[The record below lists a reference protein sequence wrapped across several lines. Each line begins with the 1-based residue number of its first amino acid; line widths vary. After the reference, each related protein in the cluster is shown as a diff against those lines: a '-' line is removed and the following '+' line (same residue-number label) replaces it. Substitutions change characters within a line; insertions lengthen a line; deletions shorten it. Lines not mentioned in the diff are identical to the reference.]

1 MADASPSRQA
11 DYRVMLTTPDGQDIG
26 LLDGVESGSVTLSA
40 TSRLRASGQLSLT
53 ETSQRIDWFNMH
65 ARVDYVPVGM
75 EGWPVAT
82 FVMSSPT
89 RSVNDHRVTREVE
102 LLSTLAY
109 LDRMSTDRIE
119 QVENAH
125 LTDSDRAGLIGRY
138 AARARNLRM
147 GFRKFGDFGGV
158 GQPSLI
164 NETIAYDVG
173 TNVLTM
179 LNDCARLVG
188 WGALTPDPYGVITG
202 GTYIRPS
209 RRPVSY
215 VFREGDAAI
224 HSADWT
230 IDRDIFSVPNVVV
243 CVGTPGSDD
252 TQRGD
257 SKFYAGPS
265 PAVVGVARNDNP
277 RDPLSTVSRGEIVHV
292 ETGVKAT
299 SQAAI
304 NQVAQRILTEKA
316 MPAAS
321 LVIEHLPI
329 NIRPGEVVEFISQGQ
344 RLRGTVQEMKI
355 PLSPTALVTTTIKE
369 IQGE

>member
-1 MADASPSRQA
+1 MADSSPVRQA
-11 DYRVMLTTPDGQDIG
+11 DYQVMLTTPDGQDIG

-53 ETSQRIDWFNMH
+53 ETAQEIDWFNMH
-65 ARVDYVPVGM
+65 ARIDYVPVGM

-89 RSVNDHRVTREVE
+89 RSVNDHRVTRDVE

-109 LDRMSTDRIE
+109 LDRMATDRIE

-125 LTDSDRAGLIGRY
+125 LSDEDKHSLIGRY
-138 AARARNLRM
+138 AAKARNLRL
-147 GFRKFGDFGGV
+147 GFTKFREFLG
-158 GQPSLI
+158 PATI
-164 NETIAYDVG
+164 NEAIAYDVG

-179 LNDCARLVG
+179 LNDCARVVG

-202 GTYIRPS
+202 GPYVRPS
-209 RRPVSY
+209 RRPVSFT
-215 VFREGDAAI
+215 FREGDAAI

-257 SKFYAGPS
+257 DKYGAGPT
-265 PAVVGVARNDNP
+265 PAVVGIARNDNP
-277 RDPLSTVSRGEIVHV
+277 RDPLSTANRGEIVHV

-304 NQVAQRILTEKA
+304 DQIAQRILAEKA

-329 NIRPGEVVEFISQGQ
+329 NIRPGDVVEFISQGQ

-369 IQGE
+369 IPSE

>member
-1 MADASPSRQA
+1 MADASPVRQA

-53 ETSQRIDWFNMH
+53 ETSQEIDWFNTH

-75 EGWPVAT
+75 DGWPVAT

-109 LDRMSTDRIE
+109 LDRMATDRIE
-119 QVENAH
+119 HVENAH
-125 LTDSDRAGLIGRY
+125 LTDDSRWGLVGRY
-138 AARARNLRM
+138 AAKARNLRM
-147 GFRKFGDFGGV
+147 GFTKFGDYGRVGG
-158 GQPSLI
+158 PSLI
-164 NETIAYDVG
+164 NEAVAYDVG

-179 LNDCARLVG
+179 LNDCARIVG

-202 GTYIRPS
+202 GPYVRPS

-215 VFREGDAAI
+215 VFREGDSAI

-257 SKFYAGPS
+257 DKFNAGPS
-265 PAVVGVARNDNP
+265 PAVVGVARNDNT
-277 RDPLSTVSRGEIVHV
+277 RDPLSTVNRGEIVHV

-316 MPAAS
+316 LPAAS

-329 NIRPGEVVEFISQGQ
+329 NIRPGDVVEFISQGQ
-344 RLRGTVQEMKI
+344 RLRGAVQEMKI

-369 IQGE
+369 IPGE

>member
-1 MADASPSRQA
+1 MDDASPVRQA
-11 DYRVMLTTPDGQDIG
+11 DYRVMLTTPGGQDIG

-53 ETSQRIDWFNMH
+53 ETSQELDWFNMH

-119 QVENAH
+119 RVENDH
-125 LTDSDRAGLIGRY
+125 LTTGKWGLIKRY
-138 AARARNLRM
+138 AAKAKNLRM
-147 GFRKFGDFGGV
+147 GFTQFGNWAFGED
-158 GQPSLI
+158 PKII
-164 NETIAYDVG
+164 NEAITYDVG

-179 LNDCARLVG
+179 LNDCARIVG

-202 GTYIRPS
+202 GPYIRPS

-257 SKFYAGPS
+257 DKYGAGPS

-277 RDPLSTVSRGEIVHV
+277 RDLLSTVNRGEIVHV

-304 NQVAQRILTEKA
+304 NQVAQRILAEKA

-329 NIRPGEVVEFISQGQ
+329 NIRPGDVVEFISQGQ
-344 RLRGTVQEMKI
+344 RLRGAVQEMKI

-369 IQGE
+369 IPG

>member
-1 MADASPSRQA
+1 MGDAAPVRQA

-53 ETSQRIDWFNMH
+53 ETSQEIDWFNMH

-75 EGWPVAT
+75 PGWPVAT

-89 RSVNDHRVTREVE
+89 RSVNEHRVTRDVE

-109 LDRMSTDRIE
+109 LDRMSTTRIE
-119 QVENAH
+119 QVADAH
-125 LTDSDRAGLIGRY
+125 LTDEGKHSLVGRY
-138 AARARNLRM
+138 AAKARNLRM
-147 GFRKFGDFGGV
+147 GFTKFMDWLG
-158 GQPSLI
+158 PANIRES
-164 NETIAYDVG
+164 IAYDIG

-179 LNDCARLVG
+179 LNDCARVVG

-202 GTYIRPS
+202 GPYIRPS
-209 RRPVSY
+209 LRPVSY

-252 TQRGD
+252 TQRGED
-257 SKFYAGPS
+257 KYGAGPTQ
-265 PAVVGVARNDNP
+265 AVVGVARNDNP
-277 RDPLSTVSRGEIVHV
+277 RDPLSTVNRGEIVHV

-304 NQVAQRILTEKA
+304 NQIAQRILTEKA

-321 LVIEHLPI
+321 LVIEHLPV
-329 NIRPGEVVEFISQGQ
+329 NIRPGDVVEFISQGQ
-344 RLRGTVQEMKI
+344 RLRGAVQEMKI

-369 IQGE
+369 IPGE

>member
-1 MADASPSRQA
+1 MADTAPVRQA
-11 DYRVMLTTPDGQDIG
+11 DYQVMLTTPAGQDIG

-53 ETSQRIDWFNMH
+53 ETAQEIDWFNVH

-89 RSVNDHRVTREVE
+89 RSVNDHRVTRDVE

-119 QVENAH
+119 QVEDDH
-125 LTDSDRAGLIGRY
+125 LSDGKWSLIKRY
-138 AARARNLRM
+138 AAKAKNLRM
-147 GFRKFGDFGGV
+147 GFTKFGDYGFVGG
-158 GQPSLI
+158 PSLI
-164 NETIAYDVG
+164 NEAITYDVG

-179 LNDCARLVG
+179 LNDCARIVG

-202 GTYIRPS
+202 GPYIRPS

-215 VFREGDAAI
+215 VFREGDTAI

-230 IDRDIFSVPNVVV
+230 IDRDLFAVPNVVV

-252 TQRGD
+252 TQRGAD
-257 SKFYAGPS
+257 KYYAGPS
-265 PAVVGVARNDNP
+265 PAVVGVARND
-277 RDPLSTVSRGEIVHV
+277 RKADPLSTVNRGEVVHV
-292 ETGVKAT
+292 ETGVKVT
-299 SQAAI
+299 SQSAIDQWAAR
-304 NQVAQRILTEKA
+304 VLAEKS
-316 MPAAS
+316 MPAAT
-321 LVIEHLPI
+321 LVIEHLPV
-329 NIRPGEVVEFISQGQ
+329 NIRPGDVVEFVSQGQ
-344 RLRGTVQEMKI
+344 RLRGTVQKMEV
-355 PLSPTALVTTTIKE
+355 PLSPTALVKTEIKE
-369 IQGE
+369 IRGE

>member
-1 MADASPSRQA
+1 MADTAPARQA
-11 DYRVMLTTPDGQDIG
+11 DYRVMLTTPAGQDIG

-53 ETSQRIDWFNMH
+53 ETAQEIDWFNMH

-89 RSVNDHRVTREVE
+89 RSVNDHRVTRDVE

-119 QVENAH
+119 QVENDH
-125 LTDSDRAGLIGRY
+125 LTDGKWSLIKRY
-138 AARARNLRM
+138 AAKAKNLRI
-147 GFRKFGDFGGV
+147 GFTKFGDYGFVGG
-158 GQPSLI
+158 PSLI
-164 NETIAYDVG
+164 NEAIAYDVG
-173 TNVLTM
+173 TNILTM

-202 GTYIRPS
+202 GPYIRPS

-215 VFREGDAAI
+215 VFREGDTAI
-224 HSADWT
+224 HSAEWT
-230 IDRDIFSVPNVVV
+230 IDRDLFAVPNVVV

-252 TQRGD
+252 TQRGAD
-257 SKFYAGPS
+257 KYYAGPS
-265 PAVVGVARNDNP
+265 PAVVGVARND
-277 RDPLSTVSRGEIVHV
+277 RKADPLSTVNRGEVVHV
-292 ETGVKAT
+292 ETGVKVT

-304 NQVAQRILTEKA
+304 DQWAARVLAEKST
-316 MPAAS
+316 PAAT
-321 LVIEHLPI
+321 LVIEHLPV
-329 NIRPGEVVEFISQGQ
+329 NIRPGDVIEFVSQGQ
-344 RLRGTVQEMKI
+344 RLRGTVQKMEI
-355 PLSPTALVTTTIKE
+355 PLSPTALVKTEIKE
-369 IQGE
+369 IRNE

>member
-1 MADASPSRQA
+1 
-11 DYRVMLTTPDGQDIG
+11 MLTTPAGQDIG

-53 ETSQRIDWFNMH
+53 ETAQEIDWFNMH

-89 RSVNDHRVTREVE
+89 RSVNDHRVTRDVE

-119 QVENAH
+119 QVENDH
-125 LTDSDRAGLIGRY
+125 LTDGKWSLIKRY
-138 AARARNLRM
+138 AAKAKNLRI
-147 GFRKFGDFGGV
+147 GFTKFGDYGFVGG
-158 GQPSLI
+158 PSLI
-164 NETIAYDVG
+164 NESITYDVG
-173 TNVLTM
+173 TNILTM

-202 GTYIRPS
+202 GPYIRPS

-215 VFREGDAAI
+215 VFREGDTAI

-230 IDRDIFSVPNVVV
+230 IDRDLFAVPNVVV

-252 TQRGD
+252 TKRGED
-257 SKFYAGPS
+257 RYYAGPS
-265 PAVVGVARNDNP
+265 PAVVGVARND
-277 RDPLSTVSRGEIVHV
+277 RKDDPLSTVNRGEVVHV
-292 ETGVKAT
+292 ETGVKVT
-299 SQAAI
+299 SQSAIDQWAAR
-304 NQVAQRILTEKA
+304 VLAEKS
-316 MPAAS
+316 MPAAT
-321 LVIEHLPI
+321 LVIEHLPV
-329 NIRPGEVVEFISQGQ
+329 NIRPGDVIEFVSQGQ
-344 RLRGTVQEMKI
+344 RLRGTVQKMEI
-355 PLSPTALVTTTIKE
+355 PLSPTALVKTEIKE
-369 IQGE
+369 IRGE

>member
-1 MADASPSRQA
+1 MADSSPVRQA

-53 ETSQRIDWFNMH
+53 ETAQQIDWFNMH

-89 RSVNDHRVTREVE
+89 RSVNDHRVTREIE

-109 LDRMSTDRIE
+109 LDRMVTDRIE
-119 QVENAH
+119 RVEDAY
-125 LTDSDRAGLIGRY
+125 LTDHERHGLIGKY

-147 GFRKFGDFGGV
+147 GFTRFLAWEEHGEFGDI
-158 GQPSLI
+158 LEAI
-164 NETIAYDVG
+164 TYDVG

-179 LNDCARLVG
+179 FNDCARIVG

-202 GTYIRPS
+202 GPYVRPS

-215 VFREGDAAI
+215 VFREGDEAI

-257 SKFYAGPS
+257 DKYSAGPTL
-265 PAVVGVARNDNP
+265 AVVGVARNDNP
-277 RDPLSTVSRGEIVHV
+277 RDPLSTVNRGEIMHV

-304 NQVAQRILTEKA
+304 TQFAQRILAEKA

-321 LVIEHLPI
+321 LVIEHMPL
-329 NIRPGEVVEFISQGQ
+329 NIRPGDVVEFISQGQ

-369 IQGE
+369 IPGE

>member
-1 MADASPSRQA
+1 MADASPVRQA
-11 DYRVMLTTPDGQDIG
+11 DYQVMLTTPDGQDIG

-53 ETSQRIDWFNMH
+53 ETNQEIDWFNMH

-89 RSVNDHRVTREVE
+89 RSVNDHRVTRDVE

-109 LDRMSTDRIE
+109 LDRMSTERIE
-119 QVENAH
+119 QVEDAH
-125 LTDSDRAGLIGRY
+125 LSDEGKHSLIGRY
-138 AARARNLRM
+138 AAKAKNLRM
-147 GFRKFGDFGGV
+147 GFTKFREFRG
-158 GQPSLI
+158 PALI
-164 NETIAYDVG
+164 NESIAYDVG

-179 LNDCARLVG
+179 LNDCARVVG

-202 GTYIRPS
+202 GPYVRPS
-209 RRPVSY
+209 RRPISF

-243 CVGTPGSDD
+243 CVGAPGSDE
-252 TQRGD
+252 TQRGED
-257 SKFYAGPS
+257 KYYAGPS
-265 PAVVGVARNDNP
+265 PAAVGVARNDNP
-277 RDPLSTVSRGEIVHV
+277 RDPLSTVNRGEVVHV

-304 NQVAQRILTEKA
+304 DQVAQRILTEKA

-321 LVIEHLPI
+321 LVIEHLPV
-329 NIRPGEVVEFISQGQ
+329 NIRPGDVVEFISQGQ
-344 RLRGTVQEMKI
+344 RLRGAVQEMKI

-369 IQGE
+369 IPSE

>member
-1 MADASPSRQA
+1 MGEASPVRQA
-11 DYRVMLTTPDGQDIG
+11 DYRVMLTTPSGQDIG

-53 ETSQRIDWFNMH
+53 ETSQEIDWFNMH

-89 RSVNDHRVTREVE
+89 RSVSEHRVTRDVE

-119 QVENAH
+119 QVEDAH
-125 LTDSDRAGLIGRY
+125 LSGKGKYSLIGRY
-138 AARARNLRM
+138 AAKARNLRL
-147 GFRKFGDFGGV
+147 GFTGFGEYSLAGG
-158 GQPSLI
+158 PSLI
-164 NETIAYDVG
+164 NESIAYDVG

-188 WGALTPDPYGVITG
+188 WGALTPDPYGVVTG
-202 GTYIRPS
+202 APYIRPS
-209 RRPVSY
+209 RRPVSF

-224 HSADWT
+224 HSAAWT

-243 CVGTPGSDD
+243 CIGTPGSDD
-252 TQRGD
+252 TQRGAD
-257 SKFYAGPS
+257 KYYAGPS

-277 RDPLSTVSRGEIVHV
+277 RDPLSTVNRGEIVHV

-304 NQVAQRILTEKA
+304 DQVAQRILTEKA

-321 LVIEHLPI
+321 LVIEHLPL

-344 RLRGTVQEMKI
+344 RLRGTVQDMKI

-369 IQGE
+369 IPGE

>member
-1 MADASPSRQA
+1 
-11 DYRVMLTTPDGQDIG
+11 MLTTPAGQDIG

-53 ETSQRIDWFNMH
+53 ETAQEIDWFNMH

-89 RSVNDHRVTREVE
+89 RSVNDHRVTRDVE

-119 QVENAH
+119 QVENDH
-125 LTDSDRAGLIGRY
+125 LTDGKWSLIKRY
-138 AARARNLRM
+138 AAKAKNLRI
-147 GFRKFGDFGGV
+147 GFTKFGDYGFVGG
-158 GQPSLI
+158 PSLI
-164 NETIAYDVG
+164 NEAIAYDVG
-173 TNVLTM
+173 TNILTM

-202 GTYIRPS
+202 GPYIRPS

-215 VFREGDAAI
+215 VFREGDTAI

-230 IDRDIFSVPNVVV
+230 IDRDLFAVPNVVV

-252 TQRGD
+252 TKRGED
-257 SKFYAGPS
+257 RYYAGPS
-265 PAVVGVARNDNP
+265 PAVVGVARND
-277 RDPLSTVSRGEIVHV
+277 RKDDPLSTVNRGEVVHV
-292 ETGVKAT
+292 ETGVKVT
-299 SQAAI
+299 SQSAIDQWAAR
-304 NQVAQRILTEKA
+304 VLAEKL
-316 MPAAS
+316 MPAAT
-321 LVIEHLPI
+321 LVIEHLPV
-329 NIRPGEVVEFISQGQ
+329 NIRPGDVVEFVSQGQ
-344 RLRGTVQEMKI
+344 RLRGTVQKMEI
-355 PLSPTALVTTTIKE
+355 PLSPTALVKTEIKE
-369 IQGE
+369 IRGE

>member
-1 MADASPSRQA
+1 MGEASPARQA

-53 ETSQRIDWFNMH
+53 ETSQNVDWFNVH

-75 EGWPVAT
+75 PGWPVAT

-89 RSVNDHRVTREVE
+89 RSVSEHRVTRDVE

-125 LTDSDRAGLIGRY
+125 LTTGKWSLIKRY
-138 AARARNLRM
+138 AAKAKNLRM
-147 GFRKFGDFGGV
+147 GFTQFGNWALTED
-158 GQPSLI
+158 PKII
-164 NETIAYDVG
+164 NEFIAYDVG

-179 LNDCARLVG
+179 LNDCARVVG

-202 GTYIRPS
+202 GPYIRPS
-209 RRPVSY
+209 RRPVSF

-224 HSADWT
+224 HSAEWT
-230 IDRDIFSVPNVVV
+230 IDRDVFSVPNVIV

-252 TQRGD
+252 TQRGQD
-257 SKFYAGPS
+257 VYDAGPT
-265 PAVVGVARNDNP
+265 PAVVGVARNANP
-277 RDPLSTVSRGEIVHV
+277 SDPLSTVNRGEITHV

-299 SQAAI
+299 SQDAI
-304 NQVAQRILTEKA
+304 DKIAQRLLEEKS

-321 LVIEHLPI
+321 LVIDHLPI
-329 NIRPGEVVEFISQGQ
+329 NIRPGDVVEFVSQGL
-344 RLRGTVQEMKI
+344 RMRGTVQEMKI

-369 IQGE
+369 VQGV

>member
-1 MADASPSRQA
+1 
-11 DYRVMLTTPDGQDIG
+11 MLTTPAGQDIG

-53 ETSQRIDWFNMH
+53 ETAQEIDWFNMH

-89 RSVNDHRVTREVE
+89 RSVNDHRVTRDVE

-119 QVENAH
+119 QVENDH
-125 LTDSDRAGLIGRY
+125 LTDGKWSLIKRY
-138 AARARNLRM
+138 AAKAKNLRI
-147 GFRKFGDFGGV
+147 GFTKFGDYGFVGG
-158 GQPSLI
+158 PSLI
-164 NETIAYDVG
+164 NEAITYDVG
-173 TNVLTM
+173 TNILTM

-202 GTYIRPS
+202 GPYIRPS

-215 VFREGDAAI
+215 VFREGDTAI

-230 IDRDIFSVPNVVV
+230 IDRDLFAVPNVVV

-252 TQRGD
+252 TKRGED
-257 SKFYAGPS
+257 RYYAGPS
-265 PAVVGVARNDNP
+265 PAVVGVARND
-277 RDPLSTVSRGEIVHV
+277 RKDDPLSTVNRGEVVHV
-292 ETGVKAT
+292 ETGVKVT
-299 SQAAI
+299 SQSAIDQWAAR
-304 NQVAQRILTEKA
+304 VLAEKS
-316 MPAAS
+316 MPAAT
-321 LVIEHLPI
+321 LVIEHLPV
-329 NIRPGEVVEFISQGQ
+329 NIRPGDVIEFVSQGQ
-344 RLRGTVQEMKI
+344 RLRGTVQKMEI
-355 PLSPTALVTTTIKE
+355 PLSPTALVKTEIKE
-369 IQGE
+369 IRNE

>member
-1 MADASPSRQA
+1 
-11 DYRVMLTTPDGQDIG
+11 MLTTPAGQDIG

-53 ETSQRIDWFNMH
+53 ETAQEIDWFNMH

-89 RSVNDHRVTREVE
+89 RSVNDHRVTRDVE

-119 QVENAH
+119 QVENDH
-125 LTDSDRAGLIGRY
+125 LTDGKWSLIKRY
-138 AARARNLRM
+138 AAKAKNLRI
-147 GFRKFGDFGGV
+147 GFTKFGDYGFVGG
-158 GQPSLI
+158 PSLI
-164 NETIAYDVG
+164 NEAITYDVG
-173 TNVLTM
+173 TNILTM

-202 GTYIRPS
+202 GPYIRPS

-215 VFREGDAAI
+215 VFREGDTAI

-230 IDRDIFSVPNVVV
+230 IDRDLFAVPNVVV

-252 TQRGD
+252 TQRGAD
-257 SKFYAGPS
+257 KYYAGPS
-265 PAVVGVARNDNP
+265 PAVVGVARND
-277 RDPLSTVSRGEIVHV
+277 RKDDPLSTVNRGEVVHV
-292 ETGVKAT
+292 ETGVKVT

-304 NQVAQRILTEKA
+304 DQWAARVLAEKS
-316 MPAAS
+316 MPAAT
-321 LVIEHLPI
+321 LVIEHLPV
-329 NIRPGEVVEFISQGQ
+329 NIRPGDVVEFVSQGQ
-344 RLRGTVQEMKI
+344 RLRGTVQKMEI
-355 PLSPTALVTTTIKE
+355 PLSPTALVKTEIKE
-369 IQGE
+369 IRGE

>member
-1 MADASPSRQA
+1 MADASPVRQA

-53 ETSQRIDWFNMH
+53 ETAQEIDWFNMH

-89 RSVNDHRVTREVE
+89 RSVNDHRVTRDVE

-119 QVENAH
+119 QVADAH
-125 LTDSDRAGLIGRY
+125 LSDVTRWSLITRY

-147 GFRKFGDFGGV
+147 GFTKFREFLS
-158 GQPSLI
+158 PEII
-164 NETIAYDVG
+164 NESIAYDVG

-179 LNDCARLVG
+179 LNDCARIVG

-202 GTYIRPS
+202 GPYVRPS
-209 RRPVSY
+209 RRPISF
-215 VFREGDAAI
+215 VFREGDSAI

-243 CVGTPGSDD
+243 CVGAPGSDE
-252 TQRGD
+252 TQRGED
-257 SKFYAGPS
+257 KYYAGPS
-265 PAVVGVARNDNP
+265 PAAVGIARNDNP
-277 RDPLSTVSRGEIVHV
+277 RDPLSTVNRGEVMHV

-304 NQVAQRILTEKA
+304 NQIAQRILTEKA

-329 NIRPGEVVEFISQGQ
+329 NIRPGEVVEFVSQGQ

-369 IQGE
+369 IPGE

>member
-1 MADASPSRQA
+1 MADTAPARQA
-11 DYRVMLTTPDGQDIG
+11 DYQVMLTTPDGQDIG

-53 ETSQRIDWFNMH
+53 ETAQKIDWFDMH

-75 EGWPVAT
+75 PGWPVAT

-89 RSVNDHRVTREVE
+89 RSVSEHRVTRDVE

-119 QVENAH
+119 QVENDH
-125 LTDSDRAGLIGRY
+125 LTTGKWGLVKRY
-138 AARARNLRM
+138 AAKAKNLRM
-147 GFRKFGDFGGV
+147 GFTQFGNWTV
-158 GQPSLI
+158 GEYPKII
-164 NETIAYDVG
+164 NEAITYDVG

-179 LNDCARLVG
+179 LNDCARIVG
-188 WGALTPDPYGVITG
+188 WGALTPDPYGVVTG
-202 GTYIRPS
+202 APYIRPS
-209 RRPVSY
+209 RRPVSRI
-215 VFREGDAAI
+215 FREGESAI
-224 HSADWT
+224 HSAEWT

-243 CVGTPGSDD
+243 CVGTPGSDE
-252 TQRGD
+252 TARGSD
-257 SKFYAGPS
+257 KYGAGPT

-277 RDPLSTVSRGEIVHV
+277 GDPLSTVSRGEIVHV

-304 NQVAQRILTEKA
+304 DQVAQRILTEKS

-321 LVIEHLPI
+321 LVIEHLPV
-329 NIRPGEVVEFISQGQ
+329 NIQPGEVVEFISQGQ

-369 IQGE
+369 IPGE

>member
-1 MADASPSRQA
+1 MADSSPVRQA

-53 ETSQRIDWFNMH
+53 ETEQEIDWFNMH

-75 EGWPVAT
+75 PGWPVAT

-109 LDRMSTDRIE
+109 LDRMATDRIE
-119 QVENAH
+119 QVSHAH
-125 LTDSDRAGLIGRY
+125 LTDVTQWSLTARY

-147 GFRKFGDFGGV
+147 GFTRFLEWGKDGQYGDI
-158 GQPSLI
+158 LEAI
-164 NETIAYDVG
+164 TYDVG

-179 LNDCARLVG
+179 FNDCARVVG

-202 GTYIRPS
+202 GPYIRPS

-230 IDRDIFSVPNVVV
+230 IDRDVFSVPNVVI

-252 TQRGD
+252 TQRGE
-257 SKFYAGPS
+257 SKYSAGPT
-265 PAVVGVARNDNP
+265 PAVVGVARNDNT
-277 RDPLSTVSRGEIVHV
+277 RDPLSTVNRGEIMHV

-304 NQVAQRILTEKA
+304 NQIAQRILTEKA

-369 IQGE
+369 IPGE

>member
-1 MADASPSRQA
+1 MADTAPARQA
-11 DYRVMLTTPDGQDIG
+11 DYQVMLTTPDGQDIG

-53 ETSQRIDWFNMH
+53 ETAQQIDWFNMH

-75 EGWPVAT
+75 PGWPVAT

-119 QVENAH
+119 QVENDH
-125 LTDSDRAGLIGRY
+125 LTDGKWSLIKRY
-138 AARARNLRM
+138 AAKAKNLRI
-147 GFRKFGDFGGV
+147 GFTKFGDYGFVGG
-158 GQPSLI
+158 PSLI
-164 NETIAYDVG
+164 NEAIAYDVG
-173 TNVLTM
+173 TNILTM

-202 GTYIRPS
+202 GPYIRPS

-215 VFREGDAAI
+215 VFREGDTAI

-230 IDRDIFSVPNVVV
+230 IDRDLFAVPNVVV

-252 TQRGD
+252 TKRGED
-257 SKFYAGPS
+257 RYYAGPS
-265 PAVVGVARNDNP
+265 PAVVGVARND
-277 RDPLSTVSRGEIVHV
+277 RKDDPLSTVNRGEVVHV
-292 ETGVKAT
+292 ETGVKVT
-299 SQAAI
+299 SQSAIDQWAA
-304 NQVAQRILTEKA
+304 RILAEKS
-316 MPAAS
+316 MPAAT
-321 LVIEHLPI
+321 LVIEHLPV
-329 NIRPGEVVEFISQGQ
+329 NIRPGDVVEFVSQGQ
-344 RLRGTVQEMKI
+344 RLRGTVQKMEI
-355 PLSPTALVTTTIKE
+355 PLSPTALVKTEIKE
-369 IQGE
+369 IRNE

>member
-1 MADASPSRQA
+1 MADASPVRQA
-11 DYRVMLTTPDGQDIG
+11 DYRVMLTTPAGQDIG

-53 ETSQRIDWFNMH
+53 ETAQEIDWFNMH

-89 RSVNDHRVTREVE
+89 RSVNDHRVTRDVE

-119 QVENAH
+119 QVENDH
-125 LTDSDRAGLIGRY
+125 LSDGKWSLIKRY
-138 AARARNLRM
+138 AAKAKNLRM
-147 GFRKFGDFGGV
+147 GFTKFGDYGFVGG
-158 GQPSLI
+158 PSLI
-164 NETIAYDVG
+164 NEAITYDVG
-173 TNVLTM
+173 TNILTM

-202 GTYIRPS
+202 GPYIRPS

-215 VFREGDAAI
+215 VFREGDTAI

-230 IDRDIFSVPNVVV
+230 IDRDLFAVPNVVV

-252 TQRGD
+252 TKRGED
-257 SKFYAGPS
+257 RYYAGPS
-265 PAVVGVARNDNP
+265 PAVVGVARND
-277 RDPLSTVSRGEIVHV
+277 RKDDPLSTVNRGEVVHV
-292 ETGVKAT
+292 ETGVKVT
-299 SQAAI
+299 SQSAIDQWAAR
-304 NQVAQRILTEKA
+304 VLAEKS
-316 MPAAS
+316 MPAAT
-321 LVIEHLPI
+321 LVIEHLPV
-329 NIRPGEVVEFISQGQ
+329 NIRPGDVIEFVSQGQ
-344 RLRGTVQEMKI
+344 RLRGTVQKMEI
-355 PLSPTALVTTTIKE
+355 PLSPTALVKTEIKE
-369 IQGE
+369 IRGE

>member
-1 MADASPSRQA
+1 
-11 DYRVMLTTPDGQDIG
+11 MLTTPAGQDIG

-53 ETSQRIDWFNMH
+53 ETAQEIDWFNMH

-89 RSVNDHRVTREVE
+89 RSVNDHRVTRDVE

-119 QVENAH
+119 QVENDH
-125 LTDSDRAGLIGRY
+125 LTDGRWSLIKRY
-138 AARARNLRM
+138 AAKAKNLRI
-147 GFRKFGDFGGV
+147 GFTKFGDYGFVGG
-158 GQPSLI
+158 PSLI
-164 NETIAYDVG
+164 NEAIAYDVG
-173 TNVLTM
+173 TNILTM

-202 GTYIRPS
+202 GPYIRPS

-215 VFREGDAAI
+215 VFREGDTAI

-230 IDRDIFSVPNVVV
+230 IDRDLFAVPNVVV

-252 TQRGD
+252 TKRGED
-257 SKFYAGPS
+257 RYYAGPS
-265 PAVVGVARNDNP
+265 PAVVGVARND
-277 RDPLSTVSRGEIVHV
+277 RKDDPLSTVNRGEVVHV
-292 ETGVKAT
+292 ETGVKVT
-299 SQAAI
+299 SQSAIDQWAAR
-304 NQVAQRILTEKA
+304 VLAEKS
-316 MPAAS
+316 MPAAT
-321 LVIEHLPI
+321 LVIEHLPV
-329 NIRPGEVVEFISQGQ
+329 NIRPGDVVEFVSQGQ
-344 RLRGTVQEMKI
+344 RLRGTVQKMEI
-355 PLSPTALVTTTIKE
+355 PLSPTALVKTEIKE
-369 IQGE
+369 IRNE

>member
-1 MADASPSRQA
+1 
-11 DYRVMLTTPDGQDIG
+11 MLTTPDGQDIG

-53 ETSQRIDWFNMH
+53 ETSQEIDWFNMH

-89 RSVNDHRVTREVE
+89 RSVNDHRVTRDIE

-119 QVENAH
+119 RVLDAH
-125 LTDSDRAGLIGRY
+125 LSDEDRHSLVSRY
-138 AARARNLRM
+138 AAKARNLRL
-147 GFRKFGDFGGV
+147 GFTKFREFLG
-158 GQPSLI
+158 PATI
-164 NETIAYDVG
+164 TEAIAYDAG

-179 LNDCARLVG
+179 LNDCARVVG

-202 GTYIRPS
+202 GPYVRPS
-209 RRPVSY
+209 RRPVSFT
-215 VFREGDAAI
+215 FREGDAAI

-257 SKFYAGPS
+257 DKYGAGPT
-265 PAVVGVARNDNP
+265 PAVVGIARNDNP
-277 RDPLSTVSRGEIVHV
+277 RDPLSTVNRGEIVHV

-304 NQVAQRILTEKA
+304 DQIAQRILAEKA

-329 NIRPGEVVEFISQGQ
+329 NIRPGDVVEFISQGQ

-369 IQGE
+369 IPSE

>member
-1 MADASPSRQA
+1 MADPSPVRQA
-11 DYRVMLTTPDGQDIG
+11 DYRVMLTTPDGQGLG

-53 ETSQRIDWFNMH
+53 ETAQEIDWFNMH

-89 RSVNDHRVTREVE
+89 RSVNEHRVTRDVE

-109 LDRMSTDRIE
+109 LDRMSTD
-119 QVENAH
+119 QVEAVADAH
-125 LTDSDRAGLIGRY
+125 LKAGNKFSLIDRCAK
-138 AARARNLRM
+138 RARNVRF
-147 GFRKFGDFGGV
+147 GFREFRSASSL
-158 GQPSLI
+158 PLI
-164 NETIAYDVG
+164 NEAVVYDVG

-188 WGALTPDPYGVITG
+188 WGALTPDPYGAITG
-202 GTYIRPS
+202 GPYIRPS

-215 VFREGDAAI
+215 TFREGDAAI

-230 IDRDIFSVPNVVV
+230 IDRDLFAVPNVVI

-252 TQRGD
+252 TKRGEARYD
-257 SKFYAGPS
+257 AGPS
-265 PAVVGVARNDNP
+265 PAVVGVARND
-277 RDPLSTVSRGEIVHV
+277 REDDPLSTVNRGEVVHV
-292 ETGVKAT
+292 ETGVKVT

-304 NQVAQRILTEKA
+304 DQWAARVLAEKS
-316 MPAAS
+316 MPSAT
-321 LVIEHLPI
+321 LVIEHLPV
-329 NIRPGEVVEFISQGQ
+329 NIRPGDVVEFVSQGQ
-344 RLRGTVQEMKI
+344 RLRGTVQKMEI
-355 PLSPTALVTTTIKE
+355 PLSPTALVKTEIKE
-369 IQGE
+369 IRDE

>member
-1 MADASPSRQA
+1 MADASPVRQA
-11 DYRVMLTTPDGQDIG
+11 EYRVMLTTPDGQDIG
-26 LLDGVESGSVTLSA
+26 MLDGVESGSVTLSA

-53 ETSQRIDWFNMH
+53 ETAQEIDWFNMH

-109 LDRMSTDRIE
+109 LDRMATDRIE
-119 QVENAH
+119 QVEDAH
-125 LTDSDRAGLIGRY
+125 LTDNEKSGLVRRY

-147 GFRKFGDFGGV
+147 GFTRFFKWTENGAFGNI
-158 GQPSLI
+158 LEAI
-164 NETIAYDVG
+164 TYDVG

-179 LNDCARLVG
+179 LNDCARIVG

-202 GTYIRPS
+202 GPYIRPS

-215 VFREGDAAI
+215 VFREGDEAI
-224 HSADWT
+224 HSANWT
-230 IDRDIFSVPNVVV
+230 IDRDIFAVPNVVV

-257 SKFYAGPS
+257 DKYGAGPT
-265 PAVVGVARNDNP
+265 PAVVGVARNNNP
-277 RDPLSTVSRGEIVHV
+277 RDPLSTVNRGEIMHV

-304 NQVAQRILTEKA
+304 DQFAQRILAEKA

-329 NIRPGEVVEFISQGQ
+329 NIRPGDVVEFISQGQ

-369 IQGE
+369 IQGD

>member
-1 MADASPSRQA
+1 
-11 DYRVMLTTPDGQDIG
+11 MLTTPAGQDIG

-53 ETSQRIDWFNMH
+53 ETAQEIDWFNMH

-89 RSVNDHRVTREVE
+89 RSVNDHRVTRDVE

-119 QVENAH
+119 QVENDH
-125 LTDSDRAGLIGRY
+125 LTDGKWSLIKRY
-138 AARARNLRM
+138 AAKAKNLRI
-147 GFRKFGDFGGV
+147 GFTKFGDYGFVGG
-158 GQPSLI
+158 PSLI
-164 NETIAYDVG
+164 NEAIAYDVG
-173 TNVLTM
+173 TNILTM

-202 GTYIRPS
+202 GPYIRPS

-215 VFREGDAAI
+215 VFREGDTAI

-230 IDRDIFSVPNVVV
+230 IDRDLFAVPNVVV

-252 TQRGD
+252 TKRGED
-257 SKFYAGPS
+257 RYYAGPS
-265 PAVVGVARNDNP
+265 PAVVGVARND
-277 RDPLSTVSRGEIVHV
+277 RKDDPLSTVNRGEVVHV
-292 ETGVKAT
+292 ETGVKVT
-299 SQAAI
+299 SQSAIDQWAAR
-304 NQVAQRILTEKA
+304 VLAEKS
-316 MPAAS
+316 MPAAT
-321 LVIEHLPI
+321 LVIEHLPV
-329 NIRPGEVVEFISQGQ
+329 NIRPGDVVEFVSQGQ
-344 RLRGTVQEMKI
+344 RLRGTVQKMEI
-355 PLSPTALVTTTIKE
+355 PLSPTALVKTEIKE
-369 IQGE
+369 IRGE

>member
-1 MADASPSRQA
+1 MADTAPARQA
-11 DYRVMLTTPDGQDIG
+11 DYQVMLTTPDGQDIG

-53 ETSQRIDWFNMH
+53 ETAQQIDWFNMH

-89 RSVNDHRVTREVE
+89 RSVNDHRVTRDVE

-119 QVENAH
+119 QVENDH
-125 LTDSDRAGLIGRY
+125 LTDGRWSLIKRY
-138 AARARNLRM
+138 AAKAKNLRI
-147 GFRKFGDFGGV
+147 GFTKFGDYGFVGG
-158 GQPSLI
+158 PSLI
-164 NETIAYDVG
+164 NEAIAYDVG
-173 TNVLTM
+173 TNILTM

-202 GTYIRPS
+202 GPYIRPS

-215 VFREGDAAI
+215 VFREGDTAI

-230 IDRDIFSVPNVVV
+230 IDRDLFAVPNVVV

-252 TQRGD
+252 TKRGED
-257 SKFYAGPS
+257 RYYAGPS
-265 PAVVGVARNDNP
+265 PAVVGVARND
-277 RDPLSTVSRGEIVHV
+277 RKDDPLSTVNRGEVVHV
-292 ETGVKAT
+292 ETGVKVT

-304 NQVAQRILTEKA
+304 DQWAARVLAEKS
-316 MPAAS
+316 MPAAT
-321 LVIEHLPI
+321 LVIEHLPV
-329 NIRPGEVVEFISQGQ
+329 NIRPGDVVEFVSQGQ
-344 RLRGTVQEMKI
+344 RLRGTVQKMEI
-355 PLSPTALVTTTIKE
+355 PLSPTALVKTEIKE
-369 IQGE
+369 IRGE

>member
-1 MADASPSRQA
+1 MADTAPARQA
-11 DYRVMLTTPDGQDIG
+11 DYQVMLTTPDGQDIG
-26 LLDGVESGSVTLSA
+26 LLDGVASGSVTLSA

-53 ETSQRIDWFNMH
+53 ETAQEIDWFNLH
-65 ARVDYVPVGM
+65 ARVDYVPVGIT
-75 EGWPVAT
+75 GWPVAT

-89 RSVNDHRVTREVE
+89 RSVNEHRVTRDVE

-119 QVENAH
+119 QVENDH
-125 LTDSDRAGLIGRY
+125 LTDGKWSVITRY
-138 AARARNLRM
+138 AAKAKNLRM
-147 GFRKFGDFGGV
+147 GFKKFGDYGRVGG
-158 GQPSLI
+158 PSLI
-164 NETIAYDVG
+164 NEAIAYDVG

-179 LNDCARLVG
+179 LNDCARVVG

-202 GTYIRPS
+202 GPYIRPA

-215 VFREGDAAI
+215 VFREGDEAI

-252 TQRGD
+252 TQRGAD
-257 SKFYAGPS
+257 RYYAGPS
-265 PAVVGVARNDNP
+265 QAVVGVARNDNP
-277 RDPLSTVSRGEIVHV
+277 HDPLSTVNRGEIVHV

-304 NQVAQRILTEKA
+304 DQIAQRILTEKA

-344 RLRGTVQEMKI
+344 RVRGTVQEMKI
-355 PLSPTALVTTTIKE
+355 PLSPTSLVTTTIKE
-369 IQGE
+369 IPGE

>member
-1 MADASPSRQA
+1 MADTAPARQA
-11 DYRVMLTTPDGQDIG
+11 DYQVMLTTPAGQDIG

-53 ETSQRIDWFNMH
+53 ETAQEIDWFNMH

-89 RSVNDHRVTREVE
+89 RSVNDHRVTRDVE

-119 QVENAH
+119 QVENDH
-125 LTDSDRAGLIGRY
+125 LTDGKWSLIKRY
-138 AARARNLRM
+138 AAKAKNLRI
-147 GFRKFGDFGGV
+147 GFTKFGDYGFVGG
-158 GQPSLI
+158 PSLI
-164 NETIAYDVG
+164 NEAIAYDVG
-173 TNVLTM
+173 TNILTM

-202 GTYIRPS
+202 GPYIRPS

-215 VFREGDAAI
+215 VFREGDTAI

-230 IDRDIFSVPNVVV
+230 IDRDLFAVPNVVV

-252 TQRGD
+252 TKRGED
-257 SKFYAGPS
+257 RYDAGPT
-265 PAVVGVARNDNP
+265 PAVVGVARND
-277 RDPLSTVSRGEIVHV
+277 RKDDPLSTVNRGEVVHV
-292 ETGVKAT
+292 ETGVKVT

-304 NQVAQRILTEKA
+304 DQWAARVLAEKS
-316 MPAAS
+316 MPAAT
-321 LVIEHLPI
+321 LVIEHLPV
-329 NIRPGEVVEFISQGQ
+329 NIRPGDVVEFVSQGQ
-344 RLRGTVQEMKI
+344 RLRGTVQKMEI
-355 PLSPTALVTTTIKE
+355 PLSPTALVKTEIKE
-369 IQGE
+369 IRGE

>member
-1 MADASPSRQA
+1 MADASPVRQA

-53 ETSQRIDWFNMH
+53 ETAQQIDWFNMH

-89 RSVNDHRVTREVE
+89 RSVNDHRVTRDVE

-119 QVENAH
+119 QVENDH
-125 LTDSDRAGLIGRY
+125 LSDGKWSLIKRY
-138 AARARNLRM
+138 AAKAKNLRM
-147 GFRKFGDFGGV
+147 GFTKFGDYGFVGG
-158 GQPSLI
+158 PSLI
-164 NETIAYDVG
+164 NEAIAYDVG
-173 TNVLTM
+173 TNILTM

-202 GTYIRPS
+202 GPYIRPS

-215 VFREGDAAI
+215 VFREGDTAI

-230 IDRDIFSVPNVVV
+230 IDRDIFSIPNVVV

-252 TQRGD
+252 TQRGAD
-257 SKFYAGPS
+257 KYYAGPS
-265 PAVVGVARNDNP
+265 PAVVGVVRND
-277 RDPLSTVSRGEIVHV
+277 RKDDPLSTVNRGEVVHV
-292 ETGVKAT
+292 ETGVKVT

-304 NQVAQRILTEKA
+304 DQWAARVLAEKS
-316 MPAAS
+316 MPAAT
-321 LVIEHLPI
+321 LVIEHLPV
-329 NIRPGEVVEFISQGQ
+329 NIRPGDVVEFVSQGQ
-344 RLRGTVQEMKI
+344 RLRGTVQKMEI
-355 PLSPTALVTTTIKE
+355 PLSPTALVKTEIKE
-369 IQGE
+369 IRNE

>member
-1 MADASPSRQA
+1 
-11 DYRVMLTTPDGQDIG
+11 MLTTYDGQDIG

-53 ETSQRIDWFNMH
+53 ETAQEVDWFNMH

-89 RSVNDHRVTREVE
+89 RSVSEHRVARDVE

-119 QVENAH
+119 QVENDH
-125 LTDSDRAGLIGRY
+125 LTTGKWGLIKRY
-138 AARARNLRM
+138 AAKAKNLRM
-147 GFRKFGDFGGV
+147 GFTQFGNWASGED
-158 GQPSLI
+158 PEII
-164 NETIAYDVG
+164 NESIAYDIG

-179 LNDCARLVG
+179 LNDCARVVG

-202 GTYIRPS
+202 GPYIRPS
-209 RRPVSY
+209 RRPVSF

-224 HSADWT
+224 HSAEWT

-243 CVGTPGSDD
+243 CIGTPGSDD
-252 TQRGD
+252 TQRGTD
-257 SKFYAGPS
+257 KYYAGPS

-277 RDPLSTVSRGEIVHV
+277 RDPLSTVNRGEIVHV

-299 SQAAI
+299 SQEAI
-304 NQVAQRILTEKA
+304 DQVAQRILTEKA

-369 IQGE
+369 IPGE